1 MPKLFLSDPAMAIMI
16 VQSLLQKGT
25 SAPRDT
31 TSSKHI
37 VYGILQVP
45 DDNTLFDE
53 RRKYMNICLPDH
65 LCNNRNIDQL

>member
-31 TSSKHI
+31 TYFLGTSLNLSFCSWESSRSVAMATGRDLAKS
-37 VYGILQVP
+37 
-45 DDNTLFDE
+45 
-53 RRKYMNICLPDH
+53 K
-65 LCNNRNIDQL
+65 